1 MNDQWLILFTLVF
14 ARVGGLVMTAP
25 IFGAG
30 GAVPARV
37 RVLLTAAL
45 TLLVVPVLW
54 QGPIARIDNPAQYFV
69 LLGGEAI
76 VGACLGL
83 GILILVHG
91 MTMVGAVISHASG
104 LSIAETFDPVLEE
117 NTPQFSR
124 LLFLLAVCVFFLL
137 GGHRVAMAGLL
148 DTFRTIPPGSG
159 VLPGSLAEGFST
171 LAGQSFSLGIRAAA
185 PALTALLLATL
196 ILGLIGRTLP
206 QMNVLALGF
215 GLNSLLAF
223 AALAV
228 TLGVATWAFAD
239 QIAPALETILDAL
252 KTPLRTEWLT

>member
-1 MNDQWLILFTLVF
+1 MDERWLILFPLVF

-30 GAVPARV
+30 GAVPVRV

-54 QGPIARIDNPAQYFV
+54 QGPALRIESLPQYAV

-83 GILILVHG
+83 GIMVLVHG
-91 MTMVGAVISHASG
+91 MTMAGSVIAQASG
-104 LSIAETFDPVLEE
+104 LSLAETFDPAIEE
-117 NTPQFSR
+117 NVPQFSR
-124 LLFLLAVCVFFLL
+124 LLFLLAVCVFFLV
-137 GGHRVAMAGLL
+137 GGHRAAMAGLL

-159 VLPGSLAEGFST
+159 ALPPSLSEGLST
-171 LAGQSFSLGIRAAA
+171 LVSQSFSLAIRAAA

-215 GLNSLLAF
+215 GLNTLLAF
-223 AALAV
+223 AALA
-228 TLGVATWAFAD
+228 ATFGIIAWAFAD
-239 QIAPALETILDAL
+239 QIAPALETIFNAL
-252 KTPLRTEWLT
+252 KTPFRSEWLT